1 MLIDDSNA
9 YLGNRAMAWV
19 LLLYY
24 HLLREG
30 GITNDQTVYV
40 DSEEFNAFEYVAV
53 EVSPDQQPDID
64 QKLIRRGAV
73 IYLLCELN
81 DMVADYEADY
91 LNQPFT
97 QRVLSALASASAVA
111 AIPEV
116 AEIAEEVS
124 KVQAPLVYSVFQGM
138 LQKVFTTYVVEELG
152 ALAAR
157 DPA

>member
-1 MLIDDSNA
+1 
-9 YLGNRAMAWV
+9 V
-19 LLLYY
+19 
-24 HLLREG
+24 REG
-30 GITNDQTVYV
+30 GFTNDQTVYV

-53 EVSPDQQPDID
+53 EVSPDQQSEID
-64 QKLIRRGAV
+64 QKLIQRGAV

-81 DMVADYEADY
+81 DMVADYEADN

-116 AEIAEEVS
+116 AEISEEVS
-124 KVQAPLVYSVFQGM
+124 KVQAPLDYSVFQGM
-138 LQKVFTTYVVEELG
+138 LRKVFTTYVVEEFR

-157 DPA
+157 NPA

>member
-9 YLGNRAMAWV
+9 YQGNRAMAWV

-53 EVSPDQQPDID
+53 EVSPDQQPEID
-64 QKLIRRGAV
+64 QKLIQRGAV

-97 QRVLSALASASAVA
+97 QRGLSALASASAVA

-124 KVQAPLVYSVFQGM
+124 KVRAPLDYSAFQRM
-138 LQKVFTTYVVEELG
+138 LRGVFTTYVVKEFQS
-152 ALAAR
+152 LATR
-157 DPA
+157 NPA